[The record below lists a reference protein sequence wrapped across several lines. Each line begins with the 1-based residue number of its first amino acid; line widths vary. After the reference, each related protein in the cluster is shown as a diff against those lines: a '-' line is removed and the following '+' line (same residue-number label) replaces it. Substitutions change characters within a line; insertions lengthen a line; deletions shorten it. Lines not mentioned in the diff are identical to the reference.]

1 MELSHKTTI
10 LLSAD
15 LHRRLTSLARERRQ
29 SLGELVRDAC
39 RRQYG
44 LVDRVDRLAAV
55 AALAELQLPVG
66 PVDAMIRESVAQPRD
81 LPT

>member
-10 LLSAD
+10 LLPAD
-15 LHRRLTSLARERRQ
+15 LHRRLTALARERRQ

-44 LVDRVDRLAAV
+44 PVVRADRLAAG

-81 LPT
+81 LPS